1 MPSQA
6 LAEILRE
13 FHLAFTSTP
22 TFDNFVTLAVGWILC
37 TGRHTI
43 SRVIQAG
50 REGGGKHHS
59 TLYRFFSRAKWDTD
73 ALGFVLLKLVL
84 ALLPESVPLTV
95 LVDDT
100 LCRKS
105 GPHLWGGAMHR
116 DPLGSS
122 YGGAGG
128 RTIKFAFGHNWVT
141 LCVWVPLPWSPDR
154 GLAIPVLW
162 RFYRAKKRCPKKEY
176 RKRTE
181 LGLELVNVLLERV
194 PSRSIVLVVDAEYAC
209 MGIVRS
215 LPSRVTV
222 VGPMDMDAALFA
234 LPAPQEGKGR
244 PRKKGAR
251 LPSPAKLA
259 ADARVPWEKRTVRI
273 YGRDVEI
280 LVKTVVCLWYRV
292 AYTRPVRL
300 VVTRD
305 PSGRINDRSYF
316 TTNSQFDVEA
326 TLSFFSRRWSQ
337 EVMHRDVKQHLGLE
351 DPQNGWWRSP
361 AGDSP
366 EKIAGPQPHPTRGEK
381 AVRRTAPLGFLVYAL
396 VLLAYLRAGNPEA
409 DVRRARKLAPWYLH
423 KTEPSFADMLASA
436 RRELWATRLKQH
448 RVLRSVSRKVT
459 ELFAGFLLA
468 A

>member
-1 MPSQA
+1 MPTKA

-13 FHLAFTSTP
+13 FRFAFTSSP
-22 TFDNFVTLAVGWILC
+22 TFDNFMTLVVGWILC

-43 SRVIQAG
+43 SRVIQFG
-50 REGGGKHHS
+50 REAGGKHHS
-59 TLYRFFSRAKWDTD
+59 ALYRFFSRAKWDTD
-73 ALGFVLLKLVL
+73 ALGLVVLKLVM
-84 ALLPESVPLTV
+84 ALVPEAVALTV

-105 GPHLWGGAMHR
+105 GPHLWGGGMHR

-141 LCVWVPLPWSPDR
+141 LCVWIALPWNRER

-162 RFYRAKKRCPKKEY
+162 RFYRPKKRCPKKEY

-181 LGLELVNVLLERV
+181 LALEMVNALLDWV
-194 PSRSIVLVVDAEYAC
+194 PSRSIVVVTDAEYAC
-209 MGIVRS
+209 MGIVRG
-215 LPSRVTV
+215 LPSRVTF
-222 VGPMDMDAALFA
+222 VGPMNMDAALFA
-234 LPAPQEGKGR
+234 LPKPAKGKGR
-244 PRKKGAR
+244 PRKKGSR
-251 LPSPAKLA
+251 LPSPSQLA
-259 ADARVPWEKRTVRI
+259 ADETVPWKKQTVCI
-273 YGRDVEI
+273 YGREVEI

-305 PSGRINDRSYF
+305 PSGRIDDRAYF
-316 TTNSQFDVEA
+316 TTDRELSVA
-326 TLSFFSRRWSQ
+326 TTLNLFSRRWSQ

-361 AGDSP
+361 AGDRP
-366 EKIAGPQPHPTRGEK
+366 EKTAGPQPHVTRGET
-381 AVRRTAPLGFLVYAL
+381 AVKRTAPIGFLVYAL
-396 VLLAYLRAGNPEA
+396 VVLAYLRAGTPEA
-409 DVRRARKLAPWYLH
+409 DVRRARKLAPWYTQ

-436 RRELWATRLKQH
+436 RRELWASRLNKH
-448 RVLRSVSRKVT
+448 RPLRAVSRKVT
-459 ELFAGFLLA
+459 EFFAGYLLA
-468 A
+468 G

>member
-1 MPSQA
+1 MPLQA
-6 LAEILRE
+6 LREILRE
-13 FHLAFTSTP
+13 FSPAFTSSP
-22 TFDNFVTLAVGWILC
+22 TFDNFVTLVVGWILC

-43 SRVIQAG
+43 SRVIQFG
-50 REGGGKHHS
+50 RDGKGKHHS
-59 TLYRFFSRAKWDTD
+59 ALYRFFSRAKWDTD
-73 ALGFVLLKLVL
+73 ALGHVLLRLVM
-84 ALLPESVPLTV
+84 ALVPAAAPLCV

-105 GPHLWGGAMHR
+105 GPHLWGGGMHR

-141 LCVWVPLPWSPDR
+141 LCAWVALPWNPDR

-162 RFYRAKKRCPKKEY
+162 RFYRPKKRCPKKEY

-181 LGLELVNVLLERV
+181 LALEMVNVLLDWV
-194 PSRSIVLVVDAEYAC
+194 PSRSIVLAVDAEYAC
-209 MGIVRS
+209 KGIVRG
-215 LPSRVTV
+215 LPARVTF
-222 VGPMDMDAALFA
+222 VGPMNMDAALFA
-234 LPAPQEGKGR
+234 LPTPPKGKGR

-259 ADARVPWEKRTVRI
+259 ADETIPWEKRKVRI
-273 YGRDVEI
+273 YGREVEV

-305 PSGRINDRSYF
+305 PSGRIDDRAYF
-316 TTNSQFDVEA
+316 TTDSQLDVET
-326 TLSFFSRRWSQ
+326 TLNFFSRRWSQ

-361 AGDSP
+361 AGDRP
-366 EKIAGPQPHPTRGEK
+366 EKTAGPQAHATRGEK
-381 AVRRTAPLGFLVYAL
+381 AVRRTAPIGFLVYAL
-396 VLLAYLRAGNPEA
+396 VVIAYLRTGTPEA

-423 KTEPSFADMLASA
+423 KTAPSFADMLASA
-436 RRELWATRLKQH
+436 RRQLWASRFKKH
-448 RVLRSVSRKVT
+448 RILGPLSRKVT
-459 ELFAGFLLA
+459 EVLAGYLLVA
-468 A
+468 